1 MIFMLLCFLQSVGT
15 LIKWIFGW
23 CFKRDMYLVPH
34 EFPAATRRL
43 IEGETLKLSRSLQG
57 RLEWNVMKPFLRRPD
72 ETLPVENVIQEIQK
86 LLLLVGFT
94 FMLGQQSGNGLVT
107 VFHFRLTLIHC
118 ACKSIHMM
126 AISSQPHPFQGVLV
140 VRILPKD
147 DPQILHFRWV
157 TFIYHLFFPERLG
170 EGRFLGAVSL
180 SSLTWL
186 AWFKLLNLNLLDL
199 TCLTWTCLTK
209 TFLTWLSWLDLGKL
223 LTWSA

>member
-43 IEGETLKLSRSLQG
+43 IEGETLKLNRSLQR

-157 TFIYHLFFPERLG
+157 TFMYHLFF
-170 EGRFLGAVSL
+170 
-180 SSLTWL
+180 SSQSVFFHPFQKGWTQGFIPILRWVTLDTWR
-186 AWFKLLNLNLLDL
+186 WF
-199 TCLTWTCLTK
+199 
-209 TFLTWLSWLDLGKL
+209 
-223 LTWSA
+223 A